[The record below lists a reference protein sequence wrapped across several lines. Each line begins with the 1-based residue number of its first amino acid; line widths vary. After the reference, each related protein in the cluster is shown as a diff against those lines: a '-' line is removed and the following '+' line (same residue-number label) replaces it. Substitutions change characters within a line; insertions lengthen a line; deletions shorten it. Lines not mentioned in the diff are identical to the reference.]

1 MTQYSTAIRQLKCRP
16 LRGSLLDQSWVVA
29 GVVHPA
35 MSALQCLMSDLRL
48 APTSKYFG
56 IGGTDDYVV
65 LDGARVIGRIL
76 QQRSLSYFD

>member
-1 MTQYSTAIRQLKCRP
+1 
-16 LRGSLLDQSWVVA
+16 
-29 GVVHPA
+29 